1 MMDFIFT
8 NYKKINNIFFIK
20 CIFGLVA
27 TAFPF
32 NFLRIFFLNLIP
44 GFTFKNCYVGYF
56 NFFLVN
62 EFFNSN
68 SKIGNFNF
76 FILNKIDCSNK
87 SIIGSYNKIFSNFQN
102 SNLSMERSQISIN
115 NIFYLSKDT
124 RIGKN
129 VVFGGMN
136 SKIFLNRSL
145 EKNTSFG
152 ENIFIGS
159 NCIFIT
165 GIKLEKD
172 IIIGAGSVVLDSIID
187 PGLYYSKKLIRNE
200 K

>member
-1 MMDFIFT
+1 MLKWLDEGPFSIFDE
-8 NYKKINNIFFIK
+8 
-20 CIFGLVA
+20 GLYADESFQVKH
-27 TAFPF
+27 TE
-32 NFLRIFFLNLIP
+32 P
-44 GFTFKNCYVGYF
+44 GLLGLCKESG
-56 NFFLVN
+56 
-62 EFFNSN
+62 
-68 SKIGNFNF
+68 
-76 FILNKIDCSNK
+76 
-87 SIIGSYNKIFSNFQN
+87 FSNTNECQFYITTAAP
-102 SNLSMERSQISIN
+102 LSYM
-115 NIFYLSKDT
+115 D
-124 RIGKN
+124 GKN